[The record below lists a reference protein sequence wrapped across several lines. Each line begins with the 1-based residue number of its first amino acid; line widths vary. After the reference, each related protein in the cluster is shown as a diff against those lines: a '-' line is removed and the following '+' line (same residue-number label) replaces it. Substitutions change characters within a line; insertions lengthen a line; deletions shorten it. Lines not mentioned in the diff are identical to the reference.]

1 MKKIFIVSILFGL
14 FLYSSGC
21 FLEDTSCE
29 GEALTGSYQADI
41 EGVISDLQNQINS
54 GTYSGFMDLMH
65 PDSDFYYGSFTSDDY
80 DGLDD
85 PYTFNSSSSVTGD
98 TCNASIDYTADNAS
112 VNGMSTEFIMRLD
125 GSTWKV
131 LRWYEEGA
139 PIYRN
144 YQPPQ

>member
-21 FLEDTSCE
+21 FLEESCTE
-29 GEALTGSYQADI
+29 LSSAERADI
-41 EGVISDLQNQINS
+41 KAEIEAVEDEINS

-65 PDSDFYYGSFTSDDY
+65 PDSDYYGTFTSGDY
-80 DGLDD
+80 DDLDD
-85 PYTFNSSSSVTGD
+85 PYTFHNYGKACDQSGD
-98 TCNASIDYTADNAS
+98 GSITLKADNAS
-112 VNGMSTEFIMRLD
+112 VSGMSTEFIMRLD
-125 GSTWKV
+125 AGNWKV
-131 LRWYEEGA
+131 LRWYEEEE